1 METISEAGR
10 RGRKSLGLTVE
21 EKRERKR
28 AWEAANPQR
37 VQEYRRRGVLVTC
50 LKRASMPSKAT
61 VERYQF
67 TKDELDPIYEALH
80 GNRTAAVCCVD

>member
-10 RGRKSLGLTVE
+10 RGRKTLGLSAE

-37 VQEYRRRGVLVTC
+37 VMEYRRRGVLVTC
-50 LKRASMPSKAT
+50 MKRASMPSKAT

-67 TKDELDPIYEALH
+67 TKEELDPIYEALH
-80 GNRTAAVCCVD
+80 GNRTAAA